1 MLKSNVCDILSFSG
15 SCFHPL
21 TIQSIVS
28 TYLLHQGDSFSGLKV
43 SFSEASD
50 KAAIK
55 KKWGK
60 VNINAFWLISGFTF
74 MLNSLGN
81 VWSFPPFS

>member
-1 MLKSNVCDILSFSG
+1 MSMLKSNVCDILSLSE

-21 TIQSIVS
+21 TIVS
-28 TYLLHQGDSFSGLKV
+28 TYLLHQGDSYSGLKV

-55 KKWGK
+55 KKSE
-60 VNINAFWLISGFTF
+60 VR
-74 MLNSLGN
+74 
-81 VWSFPPFS
+81 